1 MSIYLDHNATTRPD
15 EAVVAAMTDVLTGG
29 FGNAAAQHRGG
40 RAASNRVRASAGDV
54 ADLLGVRASRLVWTS
69 GATESLNT
77 AIRAAARTRPHLIS
91 AVTEH
96 RAVLDVVEHLQAEG
110 STVSWVELDGGGVVQ
125 PAALTEALA
134 SAPAKST
141 VVLSAANNE
150 TGVIND
156 TELLATTAHGHG
168 ALIVCDATQ
177 AVGKIPVEL
186 GSTDFAA
193 ASGHKVYG
201 PQGIGVLVV
210 PTGAPAEP
218 LIYGGGHQRGWR
230 SGTLNLP
237 GIVGFG
243 SAARIAKNLLQGES
257 RRQAELRDQLE
268 EQLEQ
273 RIGATVVNGGL
284 ARRLPNTTNIR
295 MTGVPAE
302 ALIARCPD
310 LLFSTGSACTS
321 SVPHPSHVLT
331 GMGLGEQHAEESIR
345 LSIGRATSSQDIQA
359 TVELLAGVVLEVR
372 QLMQE
377 AS

>member
-15 EAVVAAMTDVLTGG
+15 AAVVAAMTEVLTEG

-40 RAASNRVRASAGDV
+40 RAALNRVRAAADDV
-54 ADLLGVRASRLVWTS
+54 AHLLGVRPNRIVWTS

-77 AIRAAARTRPHLIS
+77 AIRAAARTHPHLVS

-96 RAVLDVVEHLQAEG
+96 RAVLDVLERLEG
-110 STVSWVELDGGGVVQ
+110 QGTSVSWVEIDRDGIVHS
-125 PAALTEALA
+125 AALEDALA
-134 SAPAKST
+134 AAKGPAT

-150 TGVIND
+150 TGVINSID
-156 TELLATTAHGHG
+156 ELAAATHELGG
-168 ALIVCDATQ
+168 LFVCDATQ
-177 AVGKIPVEL
+177 AVGKIAVEL
-186 GSTDFAA
+186 SSVDFAA
-193 ASGHKVYG
+193 ASGHKLYG

-210 PTGAPAEP
+210 PNGAPADP
-218 LIYGGGHQRGWR
+218 LIHGGGHQRGWR

-237 GIVGFG
+237 GIAGFAA
-243 SAARIAKNLLQGES
+243 AARIAADLLDDEAQ
-257 RRQAELRDQLE
+257 RQDQLRDQLE

-273 RIGATVVNGGL
+273 RIGATLVNGRG

-295 MTGVPAE
+295 LTGVPAE
-302 ALIARCPD
+302 ALIARCPE

-331 GMGLGEQHAEESIR
+331 GMGLEKEEAEESIR
-345 LSIGRATSSQDIQA
+345 LSLGRTTTSQDIHD
-359 TVELLAGVVLEVR
+359 TVETLADATLAVR